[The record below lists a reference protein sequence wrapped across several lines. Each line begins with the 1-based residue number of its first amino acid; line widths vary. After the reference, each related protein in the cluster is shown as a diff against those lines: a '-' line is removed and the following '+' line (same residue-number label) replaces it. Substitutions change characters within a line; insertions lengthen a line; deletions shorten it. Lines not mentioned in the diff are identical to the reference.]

1 MCRYSRFEFLSAIIR
16 PCTPKTSQ
24 TRDTTF
30 FLRDGR
36 GDRERDALDFAC
48 RGCGAFFRQAAHELS
63 VHGQHGLALTARSVL
78 TTKAKPICSPRVVH
92 TSYCLRAARVRRP
105 AWSEQALRR
114 LEHCLRFACELTD
127 GVPLLRNSNR

>member
-48 RGCGAFFRQAAHELS
+48 GGWRIRQAAHS
-63 VHGQHGLALTARSVL
+63 VFTASTVWR
-78 TTKAKPICSPRVVH
+78 
-92 TSYCLRAARVRRP
+92 
-105 AWSEQALRR
+105 
-114 LEHCLRFACELTD
+114 
-127 GVPLLRNSNR
+127 

>member
-16 PCTPKTSQ
+16 PCTP
-24 TRDTTF
+24 RDETF
-30 FLRDGR
+30 LLRDGR

-48 RGCGAFFRQAAHELS
+48 GGWRIRQAAHS
-63 VHGQHGLALTARSVL
+63 VTVHGQHGLALTARSVL

>member
-36 GDRERDALDFAC
+36 GDRERDEMPWTLLVA
-48 RGCGAFFRQAAHELS
+48 GGAF
-63 VHGQHGLALTARSVL
+63 VKPLT
-78 TTKAKPICSPRVVH
+78 
-92 TSYCLRAARVRRP
+92 
-105 AWSEQALRR
+105 Q
-114 LEHCLRFACELTD
+114 
-127 GVPLLRNSNR
+127 